1 MNVRRFAI
9 ASLLAIPLSFGAAGI
24 ASADSYGD
32 SAASAGPD
40 GAAISSTGSVAGHH
54 YGYDDDGYGHGHG
67 WGYAG
72 YYDANLS
79 AGPEGAGGDYTV
91 SGTNGH
97 TSFYGEGCQWAGPEG
112 AHSSET
118 WSVAGHHHHDH
129 DWDDDED
136 EGDDD

>member
-32 SAASAGPD
+32 SSASAGPD
-40 GAAISSTGSVAGHH
+40 GAAITSTGSVAGHD
-54 YGYDDDGYGHGHG
+54 YDGWGHGHH
-67 WGYAG
+67 GYAA
-72 YYDANLS
+72 YHDASLS
-79 AGPEGAGGDYTV
+79 AGPDGAGGEYTV

-97 TSFYGEGCQWAGPEG
+97 HAWYADGCFWAGPEG

-118 WSVAGHHHHDH
+118 HAVAGLHHHNH
-129 DWDDDED
+129 DWDGDED

>member
-40 GAAISSTGSVAGHH
+40 GAAISSTGSVAGHD
-54 YGYDDDGYGHGHG
+54 YGYDDDGYGH
-67 WGYAG
+67 GYAG

-112 AHSSET
+112 AHSSDT

-129 DWDDDED
+129 DNDWDDDGD